1 MLKTFLPRLLMLLAV
16 VLAATAHAANDP
28 TLHEV
33 YQAAES
39 GRMSEA
45 QAMMDKVL
53 RDHPNSA
60 KAHFVEAELLAKQ
73 GRMSAAQNELAT
85 AERLAPGLPFAKP
98 EAVQNLKARL
108 VNRVQPSTAQ
118 YVQPAQVPASS
129 GANGFPWGMLLIGG
143 GLLAAVIFFIR
154 SLNNRNNVT
163 VMPAGASYG
172 PGGNSYGGGYG
183 PGPVMQ
189 PGGGGMAMPQA
200 GGGMGSG
207 ILGGLATGAAVGAG
221 MVAGEALMHRVLD
234 GGHHDSTVT
243 PAPAPTPAF
252 YQEPSP
258 DTSSYDMGSNDFGV
272 SDGGSWDDSGS
283 SGGGDDWT

>member
-1 MLKTFLPRLLMLLAV
+1 MYGKILARLLILLALV
-16 VLAATAHAANDP
+16 FVGAAYAANDP

-39 GRMSEA
+39 GRLNEA

-53 RDHPNSA
+53 RDHPNSG
-60 KAHFVEAELLAKQ
+60 KAHFVEAELMVKQ
-73 GRMSAAQNELAT
+73 GRIAAAQGELAT
-85 AERLAPGLPFAKP
+85 AERLAPGLPFVKP
-98 EAVQNLKARL
+98 EAVQSLKARL
-108 VNRVQPSTAQ
+108 SNNRVQAPVAQ
-118 YVQPAQVPASS
+118 YAQPAQAPASS
-129 GANGFPWGMLLIGG
+129 GFPWGMVLIGG
-143 GLLAAVIFFIR
+143 ALLAAVIFFVR
-154 SLNNRNNVT
+154 SLSNRNNVT
-163 VMPAGASYG
+163 VVPAGYG
-172 PGGNSYGGGYG
+172 AAGGTYGGGGFG

-189 PGGGGMAMPQA
+189 PGGGGMAAPMGGV

-234 GGHHDSTVT
+234 GGHHDSNAI
-243 PAPAPTPAF
+243 PNPAPT
-252 YQEPSP
+252 YVDRP
-258 DTSSYDMGSNDFGV
+258 DTSSYDMGGNDFGV

>member
-1 MLKTFLPRLLMLLAV
+1 MIGKLLPRLLLALALLFAGF
-16 VLAATAHAANDP
+16 AYAANDP

-39 GRMSEA
+39 GRMNEA

-53 RDHPNSA
+53 RDHPNSG

-73 GRMSAAQNELAT
+73 GRMAAAQTELST

-98 EAVQNLKARL
+98 EVVQSLKSRIA
-108 VNRVQPSTAQ
+108 NRGPATQAPVAQ
-118 YVQPAQVPASS
+118 YAQPAQAQAAS
-129 GANGFPWGMLLIGG
+129 GFPWGMLLIGG
-143 GLLAAVIFFIR
+143 ALIAAVIFFIR
-154 SLNNRNNVT
+154 SLANRNNVT
-163 VMPAGASYG
+163 VVPAGYG
-172 PGGNSYGGGYG
+172 AAGGTYGGGYG

-189 PGGGGMAMPQA
+189 PGGGGMAAPMGGV

-234 GGHHDSTVT
+234 GGHHDNANVVPDS
-243 PAPAPTPAF
+243 APV
-252 YQEPSP
+252 YVDRP
-258 DTSSYDMGSNDFGV
+258 DPSYDMGGNDFGI

-283 SGGGDDWT
+283 SGGGDDWS